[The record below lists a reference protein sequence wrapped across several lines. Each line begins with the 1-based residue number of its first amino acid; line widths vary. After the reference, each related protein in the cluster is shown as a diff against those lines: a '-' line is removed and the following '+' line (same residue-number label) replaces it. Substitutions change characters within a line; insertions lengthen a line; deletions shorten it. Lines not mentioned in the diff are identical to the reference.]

1 MEWGSEPALGA
12 SAGGSPVCSNL
23 LWAGTLREL
32 SHQGLTSHWHSGWML
47 AWSQLLPVN
56 SIHTEAATAPASSS
70 QETQF
75 PGSQVGDVH
84 GHCPGLEKG
93 NQSAPGGRK
102 VLRQHME
109 GWALGQD
116 EHCNFSNKT
125 QLGFALTAG
134 HRRHQG
140 CTSRDREVRER
151 SRTNPA
157 AVGGGRWWGGG
168 LPERGDQSSSLCST
182 SPAQPCLACY
192 HFSSPAQALPA
203 LGHGW
208 MRHRGTADPSS
219 PREALPQAVPSPPR
233 LPSSP

>member
-1 MEWGSEPALGA
+1 M
-12 SAGGSPVCSNL
+12 CSNL
-23 LWAGTLREL
+23 LKAGALREL
-32 SHQGLTSHWHSGWML
+32 NHQGLTSHWHSGWML

-102 VLRQHME
+102 VLRQHVE

-116 EHCNFSNKT
+116 EHCNFSCKM

-134 HRRHQG
+134 HRWHQG

-157 AVGGGRWWGGG
+157 AVGAGRWWGGG
-168 LPERGDQSSSLCST
+168 LPE
-182 SPAQPCLACY
+182 
-192 HFSSPAQALPA
+192 
-203 LGHGW
+203 
-208 MRHRGTADPSS
+208 
-219 PREALPQAVPSPPR
+219 
-233 LPSSP
+233 